1 MATTPDMTAQWE
13 ATLNDISEKKSNYQ
27 NFISPLTSTLTNMVN
42 QAGQQSFENLPK
54 VPFKRKAKRKKGY
67 KKRSAK
73 VTN

>member
-1 MATTPDMTAQWE
+1 
-13 ATLNDISEKKSNYQ
+13 
-27 NFISPLTSTLTNMVN
+27 MVN